1 MNKYVP
7 RVLSSLASDL
17 LGEPIRMA
25 RSTLSTLLWYKVDI
39 SGFRWQIDPRVL
51 KKHFKHMPMAF
62 AIESVDNEYQGP
74 EWSKIAGTTFDV
86 CRYDGTTILLK
97 YAANENTTVQDGLP
111 IRIEIS
117 LNVLYTKKNIQTLK
131 MFTRTL
137 VKETREIERQQ
148 AKSMYRLVGVG
159 GGGGTTQEWG
169 RPTRSVADVFIPDTQ
184 QRRIEESV
192 TKFAASEKWY
202 REHNIPYHFGIML
215 HGAPGT
221 GKSSVVQAI
230 TNIIDCDVYYVNTA
244 SLGMMLTNDYWIRTS
259 SKERTRIVI
268 IEDVDTSVFSK
279 RRNKPE
285 KVEKFDSLAS
295 SNFTEF
301 NIGTFLNFIDGF
313 ASPDKVIYIMTTN
326 HLDEL
331 DPALIRPGRID
342 LSLEIGYVDN
352 ETFAKFTM
360 FHYKRIPMDINVRN
374 GLTFAEL
381 QTKVMEGMT
390 FEDLCDYVKIKEEE
404 YHGK

>member
-17 LGEPIRMA
+17 LGEPIRAA
-25 RSTLSTLLWYKVDI
+25 RSTLSTLLWYKLDI

-51 KKHFKHMPMAF
+51 KRHFKHMPTAF
-62 AIESVDNEYQGP
+62 TIESVDNEYQGP
-74 EWSKIAGTTFDV
+74 EWSKIVGTTFDV
-86 CRYDGTTILLK
+86 CRYEGTTILLR
-97 YAANENTTVQDGLP
+97 YSANENATVSDGVP
-111 IRIEIS
+111 VRVEIS
-117 LNVLYTKKNIQTLK
+117 LNVLYTKKNIQKLK
-131 MFTRTL
+131 SFTRML
-137 VKETREIERQQ
+137 VKDTREIERHQ
-148 AKSMYRLVGVG
+148 AKSIYHYVGAG
-159 GGGGTTQEWG
+159 GGGGMSQEWG
-169 RPTRSVADVFIPDTQ
+169 RPTRTFADVFIPDEQ

-192 TKFAASEKWY
+192 IKFANSEKWY
-202 REHNIPYHFGIML
+202 RDHNIPYHFGIML
-215 HGAPGT
+215 HGDPGT

-244 SLGMMLTNDYWIRTS
+244 ALGPALNNDYWLRNTN
-259 SKERTRIVI
+259 KERTRIAI

-279 RRNKPE
+279 RRNKSNE
-285 KVEKFDSLAS
+285 KVEKYDRFPPPQ
-295 SNFTEF
+295 EF
-301 NIGTFLNFIDGF
+301 SIGTFLNFIDGF

-352 ETFAKFTM
+352 ETFTKFTM

>member
-1 MNKYVP
+1 MNKYIP
-7 RVLSSLASDL
+7 RALSSLAADL
-17 LGEPIRMA
+17 LGEPIRAA
-25 RSTLSTLLWYKVDI
+25 RSTLSTLLWYKLDI

-51 KKHFKHMPMAF
+51 KKYFKHMPTAF

-74 EWSKIAGTTFDV
+74 EWSKIVGTTFDV
-86 CRYDGTTILLK
+86 CRYEGTLILLK
-97 YAANENTTVQDGLP
+97 YSANENATVQDGMP
-111 IRIEIS
+111 VRVEIS
-117 LNVLYTKKNIQTLK
+117 LNVLYTKKNIQKLK
-131 MFTRTL
+131 SFTRTL
-137 VKETREIERQQ
+137 VKDTREIERQQ
-148 AKSMYRLVGVG
+148 AKSIYHRVGVAG
-159 GGGGTTQEWG
+159 GGGMSQEWG
-169 RPTRSVADVFIPDTQ
+169 RPTRSFADVFIPDEQ
-184 QRRIEESV
+184 QRRIVNSV
-192 TKFAASEKWY
+192 EKFANSEKWY
-202 REHNIPYHFGIML
+202 RDHNIPYHFGIML

-244 SLGMMLTNDYWIRTS
+244 SLGTVLINDYWLRNTS
-259 SKERTRIVI
+259 KVRTRIVI

-279 RRNKPE
+279 RRNKLTEQAE
-285 KVEKFDSLAS
+285 KGDGGNWLP
-295 SNFTEF
+295 EF

-313 ASPDKVIYIMTTN
+313 ASFDKVIYIMTTN

-360 FHYKRIPMDINVRN
+360 FHYKRMPMDIKVRN

-390 FEDLCDYVKIKEEE
+390 FEDLCDYVKEV
-404 YHGK
+404 